1 MINFL
6 SVGIGASL
14 GACLRYILSR
24 AMPDNFP
31 YGTLASNII
40 ASLLIGFIIGIERN
54 IGALPEHVKLMLI
67 TGFLGG
73 LSTFSTFSIETV
85 TMLEAQNYLRAGV
98 NILLNVG
105 LCLLCVVIGLGVARL
120 IFQRN

>member
-31 YGTLASNII
+31 YWTLASNII